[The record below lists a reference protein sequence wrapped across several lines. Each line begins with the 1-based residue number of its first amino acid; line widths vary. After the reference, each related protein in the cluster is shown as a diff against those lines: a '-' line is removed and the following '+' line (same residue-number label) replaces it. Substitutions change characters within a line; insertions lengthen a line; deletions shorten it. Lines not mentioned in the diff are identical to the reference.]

1 MLNSKVLAVTGC
13 FSSVTLIS
21 VYLFEYSSCF
31 LNSCGAQQL
40 STLQYSQ
47 ESLKSYA
54 RQLSIGETGV
64 AVCCCLIGASAVLQ
78 LNLVGFLNV
87 LLPEY
92 SCLPHV
98 TTPCQPCCIMPVFL
112 HYTGIFWWWSPVDLK
127 SFTYFVTSHKK
138 YKLSYLIN
146 ILFHQNSLFHD
157 ENVNNSG

>member
-54 RQLSIGETGV
+54 RQLSIGETSV
-64 AVCCCLIGASAVLQ
+64 AV
-78 LNLVGFLNV
+78 
-87 LLPEY
+87 
-92 SCLPHV
+92 
-98 TTPCQPCCIMPVFL
+98 
-112 HYTGIFWWWSPVDLK
+112 
-127 SFTYFVTSHKK
+127 
-138 YKLSYLIN
+138 
-146 ILFHQNSLFHD
+146 
-157 ENVNNSG
+157 